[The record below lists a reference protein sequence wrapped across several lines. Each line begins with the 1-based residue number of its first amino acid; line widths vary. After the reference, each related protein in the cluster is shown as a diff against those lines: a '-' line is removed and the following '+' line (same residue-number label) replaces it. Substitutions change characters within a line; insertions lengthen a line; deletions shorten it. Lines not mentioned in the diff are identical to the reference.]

1 MATAHRSDS
10 NPILESARLLIA
22 VALVLMGLYLA
33 AFGNSWVPLV
43 LELLP
48 ASEFGAWL
56 ELIVPFLP
64 MLFIGFGAA
73 LFSSHRQARKI

>member
-1 MATAHRSDS
+1 MAMADRSYS

-22 VALVLMGLYLA
+22 VALILMGLYLA

-73 LFSSHRQARKI
+73 LFTSHRQARKT